1 VSAYDNDPRV
11 ELVGDNVIVNGRWMV
26 LDHDGVWDAYP
37 LINKYAAHD
46 DPVGASA
53 LCADEKIRDLIGEPQ

>member
-1 VSAYDNDPRV
+1 MSAYDNDPRV
-11 ELVGDNVIVNGRWMV
+11 HVVNDNVIVDGRWMV

-37 LINKYAAHD
+37 LINEWAAED

-53 LCADEKIRDLIGEPQ
+53 LSADEKIADLIGGPR